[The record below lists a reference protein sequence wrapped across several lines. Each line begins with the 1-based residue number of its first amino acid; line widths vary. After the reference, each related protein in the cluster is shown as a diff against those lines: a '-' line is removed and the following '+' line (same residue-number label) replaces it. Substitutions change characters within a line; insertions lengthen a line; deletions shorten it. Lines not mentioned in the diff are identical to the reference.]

1 MTFIDFYGIILVQN
15 KYKRRD
21 LNAKLKVLDD
31 EYSKKHSSLLSSK
44 KSLTE
49 KYKSTEDL
57 VVRLSSELDSA
68 QARLVSAKDELRKIE
83 ENIKSDDESYKTAKK
98 AILDKIE
105 SLKNEEKSLRVR
117 VEKAISD
124 HVLSNMDLFNSTL
137 LQNMH
142 PVIKSEEK
150 QVLVSIK
157 DTAGV
162 DKYLRNT
169 THYRLVG
176 YTRPDGKII
185 TRGIKSCAEDFRL
198 VKVCLEIAN
207 NTLKGTLADI
217 ISKLDYVSE
226 KLDKLL
232 VYIKTDE
239 GFKVMASTSTVTD
252 EDIDKVFT
260 SMNSHKNNTKNI
272 SLMYGACAK
281 WLVTGIRSNI
291 KHLPSETIRN
301 TLRNIES
308 LLSDSDYKLVLE
320 VI

>member
-1 MTFIDFYGIILVQN
+1 MCLDN
-15 KYKRRD
+15 

-49 KYKSTEDL
+49 KYKSAEDL
-57 VVRLSSELDSA
+57 VVRLSSELNSIQDRLNSA
-68 QARLVSAKDELRKIE
+68 KSELVSAKNELKKIDED
-83 ENIKSDDESYKTAKK
+83 IKYHDESYETAKK
-98 AILDKIE
+98 VILDKIE
-105 SLKNEEKSLRVR
+105 SIKIEEKSLRAR
-117 VEKAISD
+117 AEKAISD

-157 DTAGV
+157 DKEGV
-162 DKYLRNT
+162 DKYLKDT

-176 YTRPDGKII
+176 YTRPDGKVI

-198 VKVCLEIAN
+198 VKVCLEIAIN
-207 NTLKGTLADI
+207 ILKGTLADI
-217 ISKLDYVSE
+217 VSKLDYVSDYDSE

-260 SMNSHKNNTKNI
+260 SMNSHKNNTKDI

-308 LLSDSDYKLVLE
+308 LLGDSDYKLVLE

>member
-1 MTFIDFYGIILVQN
+1 MGLDN
-15 KYKRRD
+15 

-31 EYSKKHSSLLSSK
+31 EHSKKHSSLLSSK

-49 KYKSTEDL
+49 KYKSAEDL
-57 VVRLSSELDSA
+57 VVRLSSELNSIQDRLNSA
-68 QARLVSAKDELRKIE
+68 KSELVSAKNELKKIDEG
-83 ENIKSDDESYKTAKK
+83 IKSHDESYETAKK
-98 AILDKIE
+98 VILDKIE
-105 SLKNEEKSLRVR
+105 SIKIEEKSLRAR
-117 VEKAISD
+117 AEKAISD
-124 HVLSNMDLFNSTL
+124 HVLYNMDLFNSTL

-142 PVIKSEEK
+142 TDVKSEQK
-150 QVLVSIK
+150 QVLISIN
-157 DTAGV
+157 DSAVV
-162 DKYLRNT
+162 DKYLKDT
-169 THYRLVG
+169 THYRLIG
-176 YTRPDGKII
+176 YTRPDGKVI
-185 TRGIKSCAEDFRL
+185 TRGIKSCSEDFRL

-207 NTLKGTLADI
+207 NILKGTLADI
-217 ISKLDYVSE
+217 VSKLDYASDYDSE

-239 GFKVMASTSTVTD
+239 GFKVMASTSTVTN

-260 SMNSHKNNTKNI
+260 SMNSHKNNTKDI

-301 TLRNIES
+301 TLCNIKS

>member
-1 MTFIDFYGIILVQN
+1 MG
-15 KYKRRD
+15 
-21 LNAKLKVLDD
+21 
-31 EYSKKHSSLLSSK
+31 
-44 KSLTE
+44 
-49 KYKSTEDL
+49 
-57 VVRLSSELDSA
+57 
-68 QARLVSAKDELRKIE
+68 
-83 ENIKSDDESYKTAKK
+83 
-98 AILDKIE
+98 
-105 SLKNEEKSLRVR
+105 
-117 VEKAISD
+117 
-124 HVLSNMDLFNSTL
+124 LFNSTL

-142 PVIKSEEK
+142 PNVKPEQK
-150 QVLVSIK
+150 QVLISIN
-157 DTAGV
+157 DSAGI
-162 DKYLRNT
+162 DKYLKDT

-185 TRGIKSCAEDFRL
+185 TRGIKSCSEDFRL

-207 NTLKGTLADI
+207 NILKGTLADI
-217 ISKLDYVSE
+217 VSKLDYASDYDSE
-226 KLDKLL
+226 KLDRLL

-239 GFKVMASTSTVTD
+239 GFKVMASTSTVTN

-260 SMNSHKNNTKNI
+260 SMDSHKNNTKDI

-301 TLRNIES
+301 TLRNIKS

>member
-1 MTFIDFYGIILVQN
+1 MGLDN
-15 KYKRRD
+15 

-49 KYKSTEDL
+49 KYKSAEDL
-57 VVRLSSELDSA
+57 VVRLSSELNSIQDRLNSA
-68 QARLVSAKDELRKIE
+68 KSELVSAKNELKKIDED
-83 ENIKSDDESYKTAKK
+83 IKYHDESYETAKK
-98 AILDKIE
+98 VILDKIE
-105 SLKNEEKSLRVR
+105 SIKIEEKSLRAR
-117 VEKAISD
+117 AEKAISN
-124 HVLSNMDLFNSTL
+124 HVLSNMGLFNSTL

-142 PVIKSEEK
+142 LNVKPEQE
-150 QVLVSIK
+150 QVLISIN
-157 DTAGV
+157 DSAGI
-162 DKYLRNT
+162 DKYLKDT

-176 YTRPDGKII
+176 YTRPNGKII

-217 ISKLDYVSE
+217 VSKLDYASDYDSE

-239 GFKVMASTSTVTD
+239 GFKVMASTSTVTN
-252 EDIDKVFT
+252 EDINKVFT
-260 SMNSHKNNTKNI
+260 SMNSHKNNTKDI
-272 SLMYGACAK
+272 SLMYGACSK
-281 WLVTGIRSNI
+281 WLMTGIRSNI

-301 TLRNIES
+301 TLRNIKS
-308 LLSDSDYKLVLE
+308 LLNDSDYKLVLE

>member
-1 MTFIDFYGIILVQN
+1 M
-15 KYKRRD
+15 D
-21 LNAKLKVLDD
+21 LDNELKVLDA
-31 EYSKKHSSLLSSK
+31 EYHKNHSSLLLIK
-44 KSLTE
+44 KSLIE
-49 KYKSTEDL
+49 KYKSAEGL
-57 VVRLSSELDSA
+57 VARLSSELNYA
-68 QARLVSAKDELRKIE
+68 QERLASAKDELRKIE
-83 ENIKSDDESYKTAKK
+83 EDIKSDDESYETAKK

-105 SLKNEEKSLRVR
+105 SLKNEEKSLRAR
-117 VEKAISD
+117 AEKAISD

-157 DTAGV
+157 DNAGV
-162 DKYLRNT
+162 DKYLKDT

-176 YTRPDGKII
+176 YTRPDGKVI

-207 NTLKGTLADI
+207 NILKGTLADI
-217 ISKLDYVSE
+217 VSKLDYVSDYDSE

-260 SMNSHKNNTKNI
+260 SMINHKNNTKDI

>member
-1 MTFIDFYGIILVQN
+1 MGLDN
-15 KYKRRD
+15 
-21 LNAKLKVLDD
+21 LNAKLKVLND

-49 KYKSTEDL
+49 KYKSAEDL
-57 VVRLSSELDSA
+57 VVRLSSELNSIQDRLNSA
-68 QARLVSAKDELRKIE
+68 KSELVSVKNELKKIDEG
-83 ENIKSDDESYKTAKK
+83 IKSHDESYETAKK

-105 SLKNEEKSLRVR
+105 SLKNEEKSLRAR
-117 VEKAISD
+117 AEKAISD

-217 ISKLDYVSE
+217 ISKLDYVSDYDSE

>member
-1 MTFIDFYGIILVQN
+1 
-15 KYKRRD
+15 
-21 LNAKLKVLDD
+21 
-31 EYSKKHSSLLSSK
+31 
-44 KSLTE
+44 
-49 KYKSTEDL
+49 
-57 VVRLSSELDSA
+57 
-68 QARLVSAKDELRKIE
+68 
-83 ENIKSDDESYKTAKK
+83 
-98 AILDKIE
+98 
-105 SLKNEEKSLRVR
+105 
-117 VEKAISD
+117 
-124 HVLSNMDLFNSTL
+124 MDLFNSTL

-142 PVIKSEEK
+142 PIIKSEEK
-150 QVLVSIK
+150 QILVSIK
-157 DTAGV
+157 DSAGV
-162 DKYLRNT
+162 DKYLKDT

-207 NTLKGTLADI
+207 NILKGTLADI
-217 ISKLDYVSE
+217 VSKLDYVSDYDSE

-260 SMNSHKNNTKNI
+260 SMINHKNNTKDI

-301 TLRNIES
+301 TLHNIES
-308 LLSDSDYKLVLE
+308 LLGDSDYKLVLE

>member
-1 MTFIDFYGIILVQN
+1 
-15 KYKRRD
+15 
-21 LNAKLKVLDD
+21 
-31 EYSKKHSSLLSSK
+31 
-44 KSLTE
+44 
-49 KYKSTEDL
+49 
-57 VVRLSSELDSA
+57 
-68 QARLVSAKDELRKIE
+68 
-83 ENIKSDDESYKTAKK
+83 
-98 AILDKIE
+98 
-105 SLKNEEKSLRVR
+105 
-117 VEKAISD
+117 
-124 HVLSNMDLFNSTL
+124 MDLFNSTL

-157 DTAGV
+157 DNAGV
-162 DKYLRNT
+162 DKYLKDT

-176 YTRPDGKII
+176 YTRPDGRVI

-207 NTLKGTLADI
+207 NILKGTLADI
-217 ISKLDYVSE
+217 VSKLNYASDYDSE

-239 GFKVMASTSTVTD
+239 GFKVMASTSTVTN

-260 SMNSHKNNTKNI
+260 SMNSHKNNTKDI

-301 TLRNIES
+301 TLHNIES

>member
-1 MTFIDFYGIILVQN
+1 MSLDN
-15 KYKRRD
+15 E
-21 LNAKLKVLDD
+21 LKVLDA
-31 EYSKKHSSLLSSK
+31 EYHKNHSSLLLIK
-44 KSLTE
+44 KSLIE
-49 KYKSTEDL
+49 KYKSAEDL
-57 VVRLSSELDSA
+57 VERLSSELNSA
-68 QARLVSAKDELRKIE
+68 QERLASAKDELRKIE
-83 ENIKSDDESYKTAKK
+83 DDIKSDDESYETAKK

-105 SLKNEEKSLRVR
+105 SLKNEEKSLRAR
-117 VEKAISD
+117 AEKAISD

-157 DTAGV
+157 DNAGV
-162 DKYLRNT
+162 DKYLKDT

-176 YTRPDGKII
+176 YTRPDGKIV
-185 TRGIKSCAEDFRL
+185 TRGIKSCTEDFRL

-207 NTLKGTLADI
+207 NILKGTLADI
-217 ISKLDYVSE
+217 ISKLDYASDYDSE

-260 SMNSHKNNTKNI
+260 SMINHKNNTKDI

-308 LLSDSDYKLVLE
+308 LLGDSDYKLVLE

>member
-1 MTFIDFYGIILVQN
+1 MDLDN
-15 KYKRRD
+15 

-49 KYKSTEDL
+49 KYKSAEDL
-57 VVRLSSELDSA
+57 VAQLSSELDSA
-68 QARLVSAKDELRKIE
+68 QARLVSAKGELRKIE

-185 TRGIKSCAEDFRL
+185 YRGIKSCAEDFRL
-198 VKVCLEIAN
+198 VKVCLEIAS

-217 ISKLDYVSE
+217 VSKLDYASDYDSE

-239 GFKVMASTSTVTD
+239 GFKVMESTSTVTN

-260 SMNSHKNNTKNI
+260 SMNSHKNNTKDI
-272 SLMYGACAK
+272 SLMYGACSK

-301 TLRNIES
+301 TLRNIKS
-308 LLSDSDYKLVLE
+308 LLNDSDYKLVLE

>member
-1 MTFIDFYGIILVQN
+1 MSLDN
-15 KYKRRD
+15 E
-21 LNAKLKVLDD
+21 LKVLDA
-31 EYSKKHSSLLSSK
+31 EYHKNHSSLLLIK
-44 KSLTE
+44 KSLIE
-49 KYKSTEDL
+49 KYKSAEDL
-57 VVRLSSELDSA
+57 VARLSSELNSA
-68 QARLVSAKDELRKIE
+68 QERLASAKDELRKIE
-83 ENIKSDDESYKTAKK
+83 EDIKSDDESYETAKK

-105 SLKNEEKSLRVR
+105 RLKNEEKSLRAR
-117 VEKAISD
+117 AEKAISD

-150 QVLVSIK
+150 QVLVSIN
-157 DTAGV
+157 DSTGV
-162 DKYLRNT
+162 DKYLKDT

-176 YTRPDGKII
+176 YTRPDGKVI

-207 NTLKGTLADI
+207 NILKGTLADI
-217 ISKLDYVSE
+217 VSKLDYASDYDSE

-239 GFKVMASTSTVTD
+239 GFKVMASTSTVTG
-252 EDIDKVFT
+252 EDINKVFT
-260 SMNSHKNNTKNI
+260 SMINHKNNTKDI

-308 LLSDSDYKLVLE
+308 LLGDSDYKLVLE
-320 VI
+320 VV

>member
-1 MTFIDFYGIILVQN
+1 M
-15 KYKRRD
+15 D
-21 LNAKLKVLDD
+21 LDNELKVLDA
-31 EYSKKHSSLLSSK
+31 EYHKNHSSLLLIK
-44 KSLTE
+44 KSLIE
-49 KYKSTEDL
+49 KYKSAEGL
-57 VVRLSSELDSA
+57 VERLSSELNSA
-68 QARLVSAKDELRKIE
+68 QKRLASAKDELRKIE
-83 ENIKSDDESYKTAKK
+83 EDIKSDDESYETAKK

-105 SLKNEEKSLRVR
+105 SLKNEEKSLRAR
-117 VEKAISD
+117 AEKAISD

-142 PVIKSEEK
+142 PIIKSEEK

-157 DTAGV
+157 DNAGV
-162 DKYLRNT
+162 DKYLKDT
-169 THYRLVG
+169 AHYRLVG
-176 YTRPDGKII
+176 YTRPDGKVI

-207 NTLKGTLADI
+207 NILKGTLADI
-217 ISKLDYVSE
+217 VSKLDYVSDYDSE

-260 SMNSHKNNTKNI
+260 SMINHKNNTKDI

-308 LLSDSDYKLVLE
+308 LLGDSDYKLVLE

>member
-1 MTFIDFYGIILVQN
+1 MDLDN
-15 KYKRRD
+15 

-49 KYKSTEDL
+49 KYKSAEDL
-57 VVRLSSELDSA
+57 VVRLSSELNSIQD
-68 QARLVSAKDELRKIE
+68 RLNSAKSELISAKNELKKIDEG
-83 ENIKSDDESYKTAKK
+83 IKSHDESYETVKK
-98 AILDKIE
+98 IILDKIE
-105 SLKNEEKSLRVR
+105 SIKIEEKSLRAR
-117 VEKAISD
+117 AEKAILD
-124 HVLSNMDLFNSTL
+124 HVLSNMGLFNSTL

-142 PVIKSEEK
+142 PNVKPEQK
-150 QVLVSIK
+150 QVLISIN
-157 DTAGV
+157 DSAGI
-162 DKYLRNT
+162 DKYLKDT
-169 THYRLVG
+169 THYRLIG

-217 ISKLDYVSE
+217 VSKLDYASDYDSE

-239 GFKVMASTSTVTD
+239 GFKVMASTSTVTN

-260 SMNSHKNNTKNI
+260 SMDSHKNNTKDI
-272 SLMYGACAK
+272 SLMYGACSK

-301 TLRNIES
+301 TLRNIKS